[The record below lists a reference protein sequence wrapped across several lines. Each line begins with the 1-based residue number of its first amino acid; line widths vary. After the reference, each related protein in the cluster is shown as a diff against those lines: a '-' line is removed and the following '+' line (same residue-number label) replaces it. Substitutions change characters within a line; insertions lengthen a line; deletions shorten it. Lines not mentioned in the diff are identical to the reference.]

1 MKNFNFLNF
10 NTFDIF
16 SQFKLYYILIMI
28 LIFIY
33 LIFMEILNK
42 YSPHKNKYLDS
53 GFSINKTILRIMGI
67 IEGASFANFIINK
80 KDIIELSDN
89 LNKETNKL
97 KEEIFELEKSQSE
110 TKTSV
115 VAKISSLKEEMTEM
129 KKQVDKVKEKLN
141 KKNDTDI
148 ITKEDLNSNSDLQY
162 YLSQADINWKKTV
175 NYLKEF
181 ENEMNKKN
189 FLPENFNFS
198 DLYKNLTNDQLGGIG
213 LLMFSQ
219 VLIGSAISIIFVF
232 FGEYLIQRYNL
243 ENKYPKLAKF
253 IQLRRK
259 FQRYYLLLN
268 IFYIISVG
276 IILAI
281 FGIWFFLI

>member
-1 MKNFNFLNF
+1 
-10 NTFDIF
+10 
-16 SQFKLYYILIMI
+16 
-28 LIFIY
+28 
-33 LIFMEILNK
+33 
-42 YSPHKNKYLDS
+42 
-53 GFSINKTILRIMGI
+53 
-67 IEGASFANFIINK
+67 
-80 KDIIELSDN
+80 
-89 LNKETNKL
+89 
-97 KEEIFELEKSQSE
+97 
-110 TKTSV
+110 
-115 VAKISSLKEEMTEM
+115 
-129 KKQVDKVKEKLN
+129 
-141 KKNDTDI
+141 
-148 ITKEDLNSNSDLQY
+148 
-162 YLSQADINWKKTV
+162 
-175 NYLKEF
+175 
-181 ENEMNKKN
+181 MNKKN

-281 FGIWFFLI
+281 FGI